1 MDLVNFKK
9 PLVPGNRKK
18 PKILTEE
25 QYVEVSLTNNTFQ
38 IKNKQNNASFSGN
51 VKDHPKRFL
60 PRFRE
65 VQGSE

>member
-25 QYVEVSLTNNTFQ
+25 QYVEVSLT
-38 IKNKQNNASFSGN
+38 K
-51 VKDHPKRFL
+51 
-60 PRFRE
+60 
-65 VQGSE
+65 